1 MSNGKRNHQN
11 VESSPQILGRAALAV
26 NSEPRDNRPQVLAPG
41 RGKHIHSC
49 ESSYRN
55 TVNTW
60 SWSTRG
66 RENIYK
72 SVLGKS
78 WGNQWIS
85 CWKCFHVATW
95 GLGVSQSVRNENT
108 GHPDIIWICACD
120 WKSPTCLCKWP
131 GRRQSPMAWG
141 QSWRDGKEH
150 KHVWMILFRTKI
162 YMKLLNI
169 HSMVWQGRRGITRIV
184 CMAIFAARPGPGFRA
199 HILFM
204 WWGCKSFPLMCF
216 IILSR
221 LPLLRCDP

>member
-1 MSNGKRNHQN
+1 MWRALLRSWGGQLWQWIVNP
-11 VESSPQILGRAALAV
+11 ETTGRRSWLLAV
-26 NSEPRDNRPQVLAPG
+26 GNTFTVVRA
-41 RGKHIHSC
+41 HIGIQSIHGH
-49 ESSYRN
+49 EA
-55 TVNTW
+55 
-60 SWSTRG
+60 
-66 RENIYK
+66 
-72 SVLGKS
+72 LGAERTFTKAS